1 MGSSGLHKLKRKVD
15 GRRAALALLRSQDY
29 RKFEWL
35 LEKLDLV
42 YKPRPF
48 VYRRT
53 LRRKHTEI
61 LTNLLCDETRN
72 FKLQSL
78 KDELES
84 KQPEYL
90 RRKANILSKISAEE
104 QELKLPVTVS
114 KIEIEECSKE
124 AEQSTKDFFIF
135 EEKQKEIEHKVLDN

>member
-1 MGSSGLHKLKRKVD
+1 M
-15 GRRAALALLRSQDY
+15 
-29 RKFEWL
+29 
-35 LEKLDLV
+35 
-42 YKPRPF
+42 
-48 VYRRT
+48 YRRT

-114 KIEIEECSKE
+114 KIEIEECSKK
-124 AEQSTKDFFIF
+124 AEQIEQRISETEKSTKDFFIF